1 MLKRIIQFFAKRGY
15 ALILSASFL
24 LLIVLLFKFNQSNR
38 DEIDRFQQV
47 FLTQISAAEKQ
58 LGKLPDDWKNLS
70 KNAFSRKYNYL
81 EQTLFVHVY
90 QGDSMIFWNTNKCPV
105 NRFTDLHFPVNGI
118 VQLQNGWYYS
128 MYKDQGDLTYVV
140 TFGIKRVFPINND
153 QLRDYFF
160 DPFPKIQGAVSLVA
174 DQQNTIFDSKKQ
186 AVFSIEEVEQST
198 YDNVLLTVIFADVLL
213 IFFLIGWKVR
223 EKFTNQKTARILF
236 IVGILVL
243 RFLALRFD
251 WFSWMGTTPLFDP
264 GLMALNN
271 WIPNFGE
278 VLVWA
283 AALGIVFPSILYLI
297 SGIRQKWQIYLLI
310 CLIPVLIM
318 VFPQLI
324 KLIIVNS
331 TIPIHLNELLKLTVF
346 SVVFIFI
353 IGLGALFLLQFYQVV
368 ISKWKE
374 TNPSVLLVLLVL
386 AGIFSSVII
395 TNEWVFRLHGF
406 WIIWMFSLLIV
417 SVIVVFRLDRN
428 WNFTAYLLATFLV
441 SFGITMNLE
450 MEAKKKEREER
461 LLFANQLA
469 DDRDINAE
477 VDFSNAEKKLVSEP
491 FIKRLFRHDTKPSF
505 SELKEAMEYQ
515 VFKGYWERYDV
526 DCYYY
531 LEDSTNLRLN
541 GMYKRQLDELIERHG
556 VRSEIDTN
564 LYYVKDYTSQFN
576 YVFYLPL
583 ERNGVKVDFYG
594 TMKSKRIPE
603 KIGFPRLLIS
613 KQTAVF
619 ESLERYSIAKYY
631 NNQLVLNY
639 GTYSYPTS
647 LKIFGDNSA
656 GGHQWYQR
664 DDVEHLIFKKS
675 QTDAIILSKT
685 VPSWLS
691 YLTTTA
697 ILLVCFGAIL
707 VLFLIMKQIN
717 QGRVS
722 SGISMITKI
731 QLVLIGLIVVSLA
744 GFSIASTS
752 MLSGQYRSYSKDQ
765 IREKVKSVIN
775 EINSRQRFVSEKFS
789 DKNQDE
795 LDYQLRRWSK
805 VFLADINLYQS
816 NGILAGTSRTKIY
829 NMGLL
834 SEQMNPKALY
844 ELMFNKRSE
853 FIHEENIGSLVYL
866 SGYVPVFNHENELL
880 GYLNILHFDQ
890 RNVFEDQLKQ
900 FFVAIL
906 NVFMLL
912 LVLSILV
919 ALMVSSWLTSP
930 LMLLKKSF
938 SQLELG
944 KNSSQINYKAK
955 DEIGSLVA
963 EYNHKLSEL
972 AEAAAKLA
980 QSERE
985 SAWREMA
992 KQVAHEIKN
1001 PLTPM
1006 KLSIQHL
1013 QRVFDP
1019 NDPKAKERIE
1029 RVTNSLIEQI
1039 DALTHIANE
1048 FSNFAKLPQPVMA
1061 EIDLI
1066 DLTKAVVALFDNDED
1081 VSVKLE
1087 LDASEAIFVNADKEM
1102 ILRVL
1107 NNLVSN
1113 GIQAVALNV
1122 KPVIVISI
1130 ESDPEYCY
1138 VRVSDNGSGI
1148 PKEQIQTIFEPY
1160 FTTKSTGTGLGLAM
1174 VKQIIENHGGS
1185 IEIEKTSEA
1194 GTTVLFTLPKLEAK
1208 R

>member
-1 MLKRIIQFFAKRGY
+1 MLKGIIQFFAKRGY

-38 DEIDRFQQV
+38 DEIEGFQHV
-47 FLTQISAAEKQ
+47 FLAQIEAADKQ
-58 LGKLPDDWKNLS
+58 LDQLPADWKNLN
-70 KNAFSRKYNYL
+70 KNTFSRKYNYL
-81 EQTLFVHVY
+81 ERTLFVHVY
-90 QGDSMIFWNTNKCPV
+90 QGDSMVFWNTNKCPV

-174 DQQNTIFDSKKQ
+174 DKRSTIFDSKKEP
-186 AVFSIEEVEQST
+186 VFSIQDAEQST
-198 YDNVLLTVIFADVLL
+198 NDTVLLTVIFADVLL
-213 IFFLIGWKVR
+213 IFFLIGLKVR
-223 EKFTNQKTARILF
+223 KKFTNRNTARLLF
-236 IVGILVL
+236 IFGVLVL

-251 WFSWMGTTPLFDP
+251 WFSWMSTTPLFDP

-271 WIPNFGE
+271 WLPNFGE
-278 VLVWA
+278 VLVWVVT
-283 AALGIVFPSILYLI
+283 LGLIFPSILRLI
-297 SGIRQKWQIYLLI
+297 SEIKQKWLIYLLL
-310 CLIPVLIM
+310 CLIPVFTM

-346 SVVFIFI
+346 SMVFILI
-353 IGLGALFLLQFYQVV
+353 IGMGALFLLQFYQVV
-368 ISKWKE
+368 IGKWKQ
-374 TNPSVLLVLLVL
+374 TNPSVLLVVLVL
-386 AGIFSSVII
+386 TGIFSSVII
-395 TNEWVFRLHGF
+395 TNEWIFRLHGF

-417 SVIVVFRLDRN
+417 PIIVVFRLNQN
-428 WNFTAYLLATFLV
+428 WSFMSYLLATFLV

-531 LEDSTNLRLN
+531 LEDSASIRLN

-556 VRSEIDTN
+556 IRSEIDTN

-576 YVFYLPL
+576 YIFYLPL

-639 GTYSYPTS
+639 GAYSYPTS
-647 LKIFGDNSA
+647 LRMFGDKSA
-656 GGHQWYQR
+656 EGHQWYEKDQ
-664 DDVEHLIFKKS
+664 VEHLIFKKS
-675 QTDAIILSKT
+675 RTDAIILSKT

-707 VLFLIMKQIN
+707 VLFLLIKQIN
-717 QGRVS
+717 QVRVS
-722 SGISMITKI
+722 NGISMITKI

-844 ELMFNKRSE
+844 ELMFNKKSE

-900 FFVAIL
+900 FFVAVL

-919 ALMVSSWLTSP
+919 ALLVSSWLTSP

-944 KNSSQINYKAK
+944 KNSSQINYKSK

-963 EYNHKLSEL
+963 EYNHKLGEL

-1006 KLSIQHL
+1006 KLSVQHL

-1081 VSVKLE
+1081 VAVKLE
-1087 LDASEAIFVNADKEM
+1087 LGASEAIFVNADKEM

-1113 GIQAVALNV
+1113 GIQAVAINV
-1122 KPVIVISI
+1122 KPMIAISI
-1130 ESDPEYCY
+1130 ESDPEFCY
-1138 VRVSDNGSGI
+1138 VRISDNGSGI

-1174 VKQIIENHGGS
+1174 VKQIVENHGGS
-1185 IEIEKTSEA
+1185 IEIEKTSEL
-1194 GTTVLFTLPKLEAK
+1194 GTTVLFTLPRLENK
-1208 R
+1208 

>member
-1 MLKRIIQFFAKRGY
+1 MFKGIIQFFAKRGY
-15 ALILSASFL
+15 ALILGACVL
-24 LLIVLLFKFNQSNR
+24 LLIGLLFNLKRSGLEDIKQFQS
-38 DEIDRFQQV
+38 V
-47 FLTQISAAEKQ
+47 FLSQTTKAKNQ
-58 LGKLPDDWKNLS
+58 LYRIPKDWKNLNRKDFS
-70 KNAFSRKYNYL
+70 KKYNNL
-81 EQTLFVHVY
+81 ENTLFVHVY
-90 QGDSMIFWNTNKCPV
+90 RGDSLVFWNTNKCPV
-105 NRFTDLHFPVNGI
+105 NRFADLHFPSNGV
-118 VQLQNGWYYS
+118 VQLQNGWYYTQLQ
-128 MYKDQGDLTYVV
+128 KQGSEIFVV
-140 TFGIKRVFPINND
+140 TFGIKRVFPITND

-160 DPFPKIQGAVSLVA
+160 KPFPAVHGMVSLITEK
-174 DQQNTIFDSKKQ
+174 NRTIFDKNGE
-186 AVFSIEEVEQST
+186 AIFGIDEVDQNPDDEHLLT
-198 YDNVLLTVIFADVLL
+198 IIFATILVIVLLLSFKINTFLKTNVTRLLFVFGVLIIRYL
-213 IFFLIGWKVR
+213 S
-223 EKFTNQKTARILF
+223 
-236 IVGILVL
+236 L
-243 RFLALRFD
+243 RLD
-251 WFSWMGTTPLFDP
+251 WFGWMENTSLFDP

-278 VLVWA
+278 VLVWFVS
-283 AALGIVFPSILYLI
+283 LLMIFPSLGKLIL
-297 SGIRQKWQIYLLI
+297 SANNKLLVYFLLF
-310 CLIPVLIM
+310 LIPVFMM
-318 VFPQLI
+318 VYPQII

-331 TIPIHLNELLKLTVF
+331 TIPIHLSDILKLNVF
-346 SVVFIFI
+346 SIVFIFI
-353 IGLGALFLLQFYQVV
+353 IGLSSLFLVQFYLVV
-368 ISKWKE
+368 IDRWKK
-374 TNPSVLLVLLVL
+374 TNPNRIEIYGVLIAL
-386 AGIFSSVII
+386 FSSVVIA
-395 TNEWVFRLHGF
+395 NEWIFRLHGF
-406 WIIWMFSLLIV
+406 WIIWMFALFIV
-417 SVIVVFRLDRN
+417 SLIIGFRKT
-428 WNFTAYLLATFLV
+428 WSFTFYLLATFLV

-477 VDFSNAEKKLVSEP
+477 VDFTNTKAKMVSEP
-491 FIKRLFRHDTKPSF
+491 FLKRLFYHETKPSF

-515 VFKGYWERYDV
+515 VFKGYWDRYDV
-526 DCYYY
+526 DFYYY
-531 LEDSTNLRLN
+531 LEDSTGIRLN
-541 GMYKRQLDELIERHG
+541 GMYKKQLDELIERHG
-556 VRSEIDTN
+556 IRSEIDSS

-631 NNQLVLNY
+631 NSQLVLNY
-639 GTYSYPTS
+639 GAYSYPTD
-647 LKIFGDNSA
+647 LRIFGDESVA
-656 GGHQWYQR
+656 GHEWYEK
-664 DDVEHLIFKKS
+664 DGFEHLIFKKS
-675 QTDAIILSKT
+675 KTDAIILSKT
-685 VPSWLS
+685 IPSWLS
-691 YLTTTA
+691 YLTTTS
-697 ILLVCFGAIL
+697 ILLVCFGAMLTIIL
-707 VLFLIMKQIN
+707 LLKQLN
-717 QGRVS
+717 QVKFS
-722 SGISMITKI
+722 NGISMITKI
-731 QLVLIGLIVVSLA
+731 QLVLIGLIVISLG
-744 GFSIASTS
+744 GFSIASTT
-752 MLSGQYRSYSKDQ
+752 MLSGQYRSYSTDQ

-775 EINSRQRFVSEKFS
+775 EINSRQRFISEKFS

-816 NGILAGTSRTKIY
+816 DGILAGTSRTKIY

-834 SEQMNPKALY
+834 SEQMNSKALY
-844 ELMFNKRSE
+844 ELQFNMRSE

-890 RNVFEDQLKQ
+890 RNVFEEQLRQ

-919 ALMVSSWLTSP
+919 ALLVSSWLTVP
-930 LMLLKKSF
+930 LMLLRKSF
-938 SQLELG
+938 SQFELG
-944 KNSSQINYKAK
+944 KNSLQINYKAQ

-963 EYNHKLSEL
+963 EYNHKLNEL

-1006 KLSIQHL
+1006 KLSVQHL

-1019 NDPKAKERIE
+1019 SDPKSGERIE

-1048 FSNFAKLPQPVMA
+1048 FSNFAKLPQPVIA
-1061 EIDLI
+1061 EIDLVSLI
-1066 DLTKAVVALFDNDED
+1066 KAVAALFDGDGN
-1081 VSVKLE
+1081 VRVHLE
-1087 LDASEAIFVNADKEM
+1087 LNALEPAIMILADKEM
-1102 ILRVL
+1102 LLRVL

-1113 GIQAVALNV
+1113 GIQAVSMNHTAQ
-1122 KPVIVISI
+1122 IVISVETAEELVSI
-1130 ESDPEYCY
+1130 
-1138 VRVSDNGSGI
+1138 RVKDNGSGI
-1148 PKEQIQTIFEPY
+1148 PEDQIQTIFEPY

-1174 VKQIIENHGGS
+1174 VKQIVETHHGS
-1185 IEIEKTSEA
+1185 IEIEKTSPE
-1194 GTTVLFTLPKLEAK
+1194 GTTVLVTLPKSRK
-1208 R
+1208 S

>member
-1 MLKRIIQFFAKRGY
+1 MAKRGY
-15 ALILSASFL
+15 ALVLSASFI

-38 DEIDRFQQV
+38 DELEHFQEV
-47 FLTQISAAEKQ
+47 FLSQVSIAGKQ
-58 LGKLPDDWKNLS
+58 LNQLPDDWSKLS
-70 KNAFSRKYNYL
+70 EKTFSKKYNNL
-81 EQTLFVHVY
+81 ENTLFVHVY
-90 QGDSMIFWNTNKCPV
+90 EGDSMIFWNTNKCPV

-118 VQLQNGWYYS
+118 VQLQNGWYYTQFRKEGK
-128 MYKDQGDLTYVV
+128 MTYAV
-140 TFGIKRVFPINND
+140 TFGIKRVFPINNE

-160 DPFPKIQGAVSLVA
+160 SPFPKVQGAVSLVA
-174 DQQNTIFDSKKQ
+174 DPNSTIVDASGQ
-186 AVFSIEEVEQST
+186 PVFSISDMESSS
-198 YDNVLLTVIFADVLL
+198 YDDALLTVIFADVLL
-213 IFFLIGWKVR
+213 IFFLIGFRLHKRLVH
-223 EKFTNQKTARILF
+223 TAPAHILF
-236 IVGILVL
+236 IFGVL
-243 RFLALRFD
+243 IFRFLALYFD
-251 WFSWMGTTPLFDP
+251 WFSWMGTTELFDP

-278 VLVWA
+278 FLIWVVVL
-283 AALGIVFPSILYLI
+283 GMIFPSILSLL
-297 SGIRQKWQIYLLI
+297 SGIQRKGPVYFLL

-331 TIPIHLNELLKLTVF
+331 TIPIHLSDLLKLNVF
-346 SVVFIFI
+346 SVLLILF
-353 IGLGALFLLQFYQVV
+353 IGLGALFLLQFYQAV
-368 ISKWKE
+368 IGKWKE
-374 TNPSVLLVLLVL
+374 TNPSLLTVILIIG
-386 AGIFSSVII
+386 GIAASVII

-406 WIIWMFSLLIV
+406 WIIWMFSLLLIAV
-417 SVIVVFRLDRN
+417 FVVFRFHRSWSFML
-428 WNFTAYLLATFLV
+428 YLLTTFMV
-441 SFGITMNLE
+441 SFGITMTLE

-477 VDFSNAEKKLVSEP
+477 VDFSKAEEKLVSVP
-491 FIKRLFRHDTKPSF
+491 FIRRLFRHDTKPSF

-531 LEDSTNLRLN
+531 LEDSLNVRLN

-556 VRSEIDTN
+556 VRSEIDSN

-576 YVFYLPL
+576 YVFHLPL
-583 ERNGVKVDFYG
+583 ERNGVKVEFYG

-631 NNQLVLNY
+631 DNQLVLNY

-647 LKIFGDNSA
+647 LKMFGFESE
-656 GGHQWYQR
+656 GGVEWLQR
-664 DDVEHLIFKKS
+664 NGIEHLIFKKS
-675 QTDAIILSKT
+675 KTDAIILSKA

-697 ILLVCFGAIL
+697 MLLVCFGAIL
-707 VLFLIMKQIN
+707 VLALLLRQID
-717 QGRVS
+717 QVRVS
-722 SGISMITKI
+722 NGISMITKI
-731 QLVLIGLIVVSLA
+731 QLVLISLIVVSLA

-775 EINSRQRFVSEKFS
+775 EISSRQRFISEKFS

-816 NGILAGTSRTKIY
+816 DGILAGTSRTKIY

-834 SEQMNPKALY
+834 SEEMNPKALY

-866 SGYVPVFNHENELL
+866 SGYVPVYNHENEQL

-890 RNVFEDQLKQ
+890 RNVFEDQLRQ
-900 FFVAIL
+900 FFVGVL

-919 ALMVSSWLTSP
+919 ALLVSSWLTGP
-930 LMLLKKSF
+930 LLMLRKSF
-938 SQLELG
+938 SQFELG
-944 KNSSQINYKAK
+944 NNSSQINYKSR

-963 EYNHKLSEL
+963 EYNLKLSEL

-1061 EIDLI
+1061 EINLI
-1066 DLTKAVVALFDNDED
+1066 ELIKAVAALFDNDD
-1081 VSVKLE
+1081 HVSVGLE
-1087 LDASEAIFVNADKEM
+1087 LNASEAVYVNADREM

-1113 GIQAVALNV
+1113 GVQAVSLNT
-1122 KPVIVISI
+1122 KPQILISI
-1130 ESDPEYCY
+1130 NCDGKDAF

-1148 PKEQIQTIFEPY
+1148 PESQIQTIFEPY

-1174 VKQIIENHGGS
+1174 VKQIVENHGGS
-1185 IEIEKTSEA
+1185 IEIEKTSA
-1194 GTTVLFTLPKLEAK
+1194 SGTTVLFSLPLLEK
-1208 R
+1208 

>member
-1 MLKRIIQFFAKRGY
+1 MLKGIIQFFAKRGY

-24 LLIVLLFKFNQSNR
+24 LLIVLLFKFNQSNK
-38 DEIDRFQQV
+38 DEIDRFQQI

-58 LGKLPDDWKNLS
+58 LDTLPDDWKNLS

-128 MYKDQGDLTYVV
+128 MYQNQGDLTYVV

-174 DQQNTIFDSKKQ
+174 DQQTTIFDSRKQ
-186 AVFSIEEVEQST
+186 AVFSIEDVEQSIT
-198 YDNVLLTVIFADVLL
+198 DNVLLTVIFADVLV

-223 EKFTNQKTARILF
+223 EKFTNQNTARILF
-236 IVGILVL
+236 VIGILVL

-251 WFSWMGTTPLFDP
+251 WFSWMGNTPLFDP

-283 AALGIVFPSILYLI
+283 AALGIVFPSMLRLI
-297 SGIRQKWQIYLLI
+297 SGIKQKWQIYLLL
-310 CLIPVLIM
+310 CLIPVLLM

-353 IGLGALFLLQFYQVV
+353 IGLGSLFLLQFYQVV
-368 ISKWKE
+368 IGKWKE

-417 SVIVVFRLDRN
+417 SVIVVFRLNQN

-491 FIKRLFRHDTKPSF
+491 FIRRLFNHETKPSF

-1006 KLSIQHL
+1006 KLSVQHL

-1066 DLTKAVVALFDNDED
+1066 DLTKAVVALFDNDD
-1081 VSVKLE
+1081 HVTVKLE
-1087 LDASEAIFVNADKEM
+1087 LNAPEAIFVNADKEM

-1122 KPVIVISI
+1122 KPAIVISI
-1130 ESDPEYCY
+1130 ESDEQFCY
-1138 VRVSDNGSGI
+1138 VRISDNGSGI

-1185 IEIEKTSEA
+1185 IEIEKTSES
-1194 GTTVLFTLPKLEAK
+1194 GTTVLFILPKL
-1208 R
+1208 

>member
-1 MLKRIIQFFAKRGY
+1 MLKGIIQFFAKRGY

-38 DEIDRFQQV
+38 DEIDRFQQI

-58 LGKLPDDWKNLS
+58 LDKLPDDWKNLS

-128 MYKDQGDLTYVV
+128 MYKDQGGLTYVV

-174 DQQNTIFDSKKQ
+174 DQQTTIFDSKKQ
-186 AVFSIEEVEQST
+186 AVFSIEDVEQST
-198 YDNVLLTVIFADVLL
+198 TDNVLLTVIFADVLV
-213 IFFLIGWKVR
+213 IFFLIGWKIR
-223 EKFTNQKTARILF
+223 EKFTKQKTTRILF
-236 IVGILVL
+236 IIGILLL

-251 WFSWMGTTPLFDP
+251 WFSWMSTTPLFDP

-283 AALGIVFPSILYLI
+283 VSLGIVFPSILRLI
-297 SGIRQKWQIYLLI
+297 SGIKQKWQIYLLL
-310 CLIPVLIM
+310 CLIPVLLM

-395 TNEWVFRLHGF
+395 TNEWIFRLHGF

-417 SVIVVFRLDRN
+417 SVIVVFRLNQN

-441 SFGITMNLE
+441 SFGITMSLE

-912 LVLSILV
+912 LVLSILI

-1006 KLSIQHL
+1006 KLSVQHL

-1066 DLTKAVVALFDNDED
+1066 DLTKAVVALFDNDEH

-1087 LDASEAIFVNADKEM
+1087 LDASETIFVNADKEM

-1122 KPVIVISI
+1122 KPAIVISI
-1130 ESDPEYCY
+1130 ESDPEFCY
-1138 VRVSDNGSGI
+1138 VRISDNGSGI

-1185 IEIEKTSEA
+1185 IEIEKTSDS
-1194 GTTVLFTLPKLEAK
+1194 GTTVLFILPKLEAK

>member
-15 ALILSASFL
+15 ALILGASFL

-160 DPFPKIQGAVSLVA
+160 DPFPKIKGAVSLVA
-174 DQQNTIFDSKKQ
+174 DQRTTIFDANKQ
-186 AVFSIEEVEQST
+186 AVFSIEDVEQST
-198 YDNVLLTVIFADVLL
+198 TDNVLLTVIFADVLL
-213 IFFLIGWKVR
+213 IFFLIAFKVR
-223 EKFTNQKTARILF
+223 KQFTYRNSARILF
-236 IVGILVL
+236 VAGVLIL
-243 RFLALRFD
+243 RFLALGFD
-251 WFSWMGTTPLFDP
+251 WFSWMSTTPLFDP

-283 AALGIVFPSILYLI
+283 VTIGIIFPSILRLI
-297 SGIRQKWQIYLLI
+297 SGIKQKWPIYLLL
-310 CLIPVLIM
+310 CLIPVLM
-318 VFPQLI
+318 MLFPQLI

-346 SVVFIFI
+346 SIVFIFI
-353 IGLGALFLLQFYQVV
+353 IGLGTLFLLQFYQVV
-368 ISKWKE
+368 MAKWKE
-374 TNPSVLLVLLVL
+374 AKPSVLLVLLVL

-395 TNEWVFRLHGF
+395 TNEWIFRLHGF

-417 SVIVVFRLDRN
+417 SVIVVFRLNQN

-639 GTYSYPTS
+639 GTYSYPTN
-647 LKIFGDNSA
+647 LKIFGDNSVE
-656 GGHQWYQR
+656 GHQWYQR

-675 QTDAIILSKT
+675 RTDAIILSKT

-731 QLVLIGLIVVSLA
+731 QLVLIGLIVVSLG

-912 LVLSILV
+912 LVLSILI

-1006 KLSIQHL
+1006 KLSVQHL

-1081 VSVKLE
+1081 VAVKLE
-1087 LDASEAIFVNADKEM
+1087 LNASEAIFVNADKEM

-1107 NNLVSN
+1107 NNLISN

-1122 KPVIVISI
+1122 KPAIVISI
-1130 ESDPEYCY
+1130 ESDSENCY
-1138 VRVSDNGSGI
+1138 VRISDNGSGI

-1185 IEIEKTSEA
+1185 IEIEKTSES
-1194 GTTVLFTLPKLEAK
+1194 GTSVLFTLPKLEAK

>member
-1 MLKRIIQFFAKRGY
+1 MLKGIIQFFAKRGY
-15 ALILSASFL
+15 ALVLSASLL
-24 LLIVLLFKFNQSNR
+24 LLIVLLFKFNQSDR
-38 DEIDRFQQV
+38 DELERFQQV
-47 FLTQISAAEKQ
+47 FLSRITTAEKQ
-58 LGKLPDDWKNLS
+58 LELLPDDWNSLS
-70 KNAFSRKYNYL
+70 KKDFSEKYNYL
-81 EQTLFVHVY
+81 ENTLFVHVY
-90 QGDSMIFWNTNKCPV
+90 QGDSMVFWNTNKCPV
-105 NRFTDLHFPVNGI
+105 NRFADLHFPVNGI

-128 MYKDQGDLTYVV
+128 RFKKQGGTTYVV
-140 TFGIKRVFPINND
+140 TFGIKRTFPINNE
-153 QLRDYFF
+153 QLKDYFF
-160 DPFPKIQGAVSLVA
+160 YPFPKIQGTVSLIPEPSSI
-174 DQQNTIFDSKKQ
+174 IFDAGKE
-186 AVFSIEEVEQST
+186 AVFSIRDLEHSY
-198 YDNVLLTVIFADVLL
+198 YDDALLAVIFGDVLL
-213 IFFLIGWKVR
+213 IFFLIGYRVR
-223 EKFTNQKTARILF
+223 GQFVRTRTMQIVFILG
-236 IVGILVL
+236 V
-243 RFLALRFD
+243 LALRFLELHFG
-251 WFSWMGTTPLFDP
+251 WFSWMSNTALFDP

-278 VLVWA
+278 FLIWSVT
-283 AALGIVFPSILYLI
+283 LGLVFPSLLNLV
-297 SGIRQKWQIYLLI
+297 SGIQKKTPVYILL

-324 KLIIVNS
+324 KLTIVNS
-331 TIPIHLNELLKLTVF
+331 TIPIHLSELLKLNIF
-346 SVVFIFI
+346 SALLILA
-353 IGLGALFLLQFYQVV
+353 IGLGALFLLLFYQAVF
-368 ISKWKE
+368 SKWKE
-374 TNPSVLLVLLVL
+374 MNPSNGLVLLVL
-386 AGIFSSVII
+386 GGIFGSVII
-395 TNEWVFRLHGF
+395 ANEWIFRLHGF
-406 WIIWMFSLLIV
+406 WIIWMFSLLAV
-417 SVIVVFRLDRN
+417 SVLVVFRLEKN
-428 WNFTAYLLATFLV
+428 WGFTIYLLTTFLV

-477 VDFSNAEKKLVSEP
+477 VDFTKAREKLVSVP
-491 FIKRLFRHDTKPSF
+491 FIRRLFRHDTKPSF

-531 LEDSTNLRLN
+531 LEDSLNVRLN

-556 VRSEIDTN
+556 VQSEIDTN

-576 YVFYLPL
+576 YVFHFPL
-583 ERNGVKVDFYG
+583 ERNGVKVEFYG

-631 NNQLVLNY
+631 DNQLVLNY

-647 LKIFGDNSA
+647 LKMFGFESEA
-656 GGHQWYQR
+656 GHEWLEKSGI
-664 DDVEHLIFKKS
+664 EHLIFKKS
-675 QTDAIILSKT
+675 KTDAIVLSKT

-697 ILLVCFGAIL
+697 MLLVCFGAIL
-707 VLFLIMKQIN
+707 VLVLLLKQID
-717 QGRVS
+717 QVRVS
-722 SGISMITKI
+722 DGISMITKI

-752 MLSGQYRSYSKDQ
+752 MLSGQYRSYSTDQ
-765 IREKVKSVIN
+765 IREKVTSVIN
-775 EINSRQRFVSEKFS
+775 EINLRQRFISEEFS

-805 VFLADINLYQS
+805 VFQADINLYQS
-816 NGILAGTSRTKIY
+816 DGILAGTSRTKIY

-844 ELMFNKRSE
+844 ELLFNKRSE

-866 SGYVPVFNHENELL
+866 SGYVPVYNHDHEQL

-890 RNVFEDQLKQ
+890 RNVFEDQLRQ
-900 FFVAIL
+900 FFVAVL

-919 ALMVSSWLTSP
+919 ALLVSSWLTGP
-930 LMLLKKSF
+930 LLLLRKSF
-938 SQLELG
+938 SQFELG
-944 KNSSQINYKAK
+944 KNSSQINYKSK

-963 EYNHKLSEL
+963 EYNLKLSEL
-972 AEAAAKLA
+972 AEAAGKLA

-1006 KLSIQHL
+1006 KLSVQHL

-1061 EIDLI
+1061 EINLTE
-1066 DLTKAVVALFDNDED
+1066 LTKTVVALFDNDD
-1081 VSVKLE
+1081 HVSVRLE
-1087 LDASEAIFVNADKEM
+1087 LNASEAIYVNADREM

-1113 GIQAVALNV
+1113 GIQAVNLNV

-1130 ESDPEYCY
+1130 DCDQKYAY
-1138 VRVSDNGSGI
+1138 IRVSDNGSGI
-1148 PKEQIQTIFEPY
+1148 PESQIHTIFEPY

-1174 VKQIIENHGGS
+1174 VKQIVENHGGS
-1185 IEIEKTSEA
+1185 IEIEKTATS
-1194 GTTVLFTLPKLEAK
+1194 GTTVLFSVPLLNK
-1208 R
+1208 

>member
-15 ALILSASFL
+15 ALILGASFL

-38 DEIDRFQQV
+38 DEIDRFQQI

-58 LGKLPDDWKNLS
+58 LDKLPDDWKSLS

-105 NRFTDLHFPVNGI
+105 NRFIDLHFPVNGI

-128 MYKDQGDLTYVV
+128 MYQNQGDLTYVV

-174 DQQNTIFDSKKQ
+174 DQRTTIFDAKKQ
-186 AVFSIEEVEQST
+186 TVFSIEDVEQST
-198 YDNVLLTVIFADVLL
+198 TDNVLLTVIFADVLL
-213 IFFLIGWKVR
+213 IFFLIAFEVR
-223 EKFTNQKTARILF
+223 KKFTPKNTARILF
-236 IVGILVL
+236 IAGVLVL

-251 WFSWMGTTPLFDP
+251 WFSWMSTTPLFDP

-283 AALGIVFPSILYLI
+283 VTIGIIFPSILRLI
-297 SGIRQKWQIYLLI
+297 SGIKQRWPIYLLL

-318 VFPQLI
+318 LFPQLI

-346 SVVFIFI
+346 SIVFIFI
-353 IGLGALFLLQFYQVV
+353 IGLGSLFLLQFYQVV
-368 ISKWKE
+368 MAKWKE
-374 TNPSVLLVLLVL
+374 TKPSVLLVLLVL
-386 AGIFSSVII
+386 TGIFSSVII
-395 TNEWVFRLHGF
+395 TNEWIFRLHGF

-417 SVIVVFRLDRN
+417 SVIVVFRLNQN

-639 GTYSYPTS
+639 GTYSYPTN
-647 LKIFGDNSA
+647 LKIFGDNSVE
-656 GGHQWYQR
+656 GHQWYQR

-675 QTDAIILSKT
+675 RTDAIILSKT

-731 QLVLIGLIVVSLA
+731 QLVLIGLIVLSLG

-912 LVLSILV
+912 LVLSILI

-1006 KLSIQHL
+1006 KLSVQHL

-1081 VSVKLE
+1081 VAVKLE
-1087 LDASEAIFVNADKEM
+1087 LNASEAIFVNADKEM

-1122 KPVIVISI
+1122 KPAIVISI
-1130 ESDPEYCY
+1130 ESNSENCY
-1138 VRVSDNGSGI
+1138 VRISDNGSGI

-1185 IEIEKTSEA
+1185 IEIEKTSEL
-1194 GTTVLFTLPKLEAK
+1194 GTTVLFILPKL
-1208 R
+1208 

>member
-1 MLKRIIQFFAKRGY
+1 
-15 ALILSASFL
+15 
-24 LLIVLLFKFNQSNR
+24 
-38 DEIDRFQQV
+38 
-47 FLTQISAAEKQ
+47 
-58 LGKLPDDWKNLS
+58 
-70 KNAFSRKYNYL
+70 
-81 EQTLFVHVY
+81 
-90 QGDSMIFWNTNKCPV
+90 
-105 NRFTDLHFPVNGI
+105 
-118 VQLQNGWYYS
+118 
-128 MYKDQGDLTYVV
+128 
-140 TFGIKRVFPINND
+140 VFPINNE

-160 DPFPKIQGAVSLVA
+160 APFPKMQGAVSLVA
-174 DQQNTIFDSKKQ
+174 DQQSTIYDSKKQ
-186 AVFSIEEVEQST
+186 AVFSIESAEQST
-198 YDNVLLTVIFADVLL
+198 TDDVLLTVIFADVLL
-213 IFFLIGWKVR
+213 IFYLIGIKVR
-223 EKFTNQKTARILF
+223 KKFTGKSTARMLF
-236 IVGILVL
+236 VAGILVL
-243 RFLALRFD
+243 RFAALRFD
-251 WFSWMGTTPLFDP
+251 WFSWMSTTPLFDP

-283 AALGIVFPSILYLI
+283 VTLGIVFPSILRLI
-297 SGIRQKWQIYLLI
+297 SEIRQKWAIYLLL
-310 CLIPVLIM
+310 CLIPVLLM

-368 ISKWKE
+368 LTKWKE
-374 TNPSVLLVLLVL
+374 TKPSVLVVILVL

-395 TNEWVFRLHGF
+395 TNEWIFRLHGF

-417 SVIVVFRLDRN
+417 SVIVVFRLNRN
-428 WNFTAYLLATFLV
+428 WSFTSYLLATFLV

-477 VDFSNAEKKLVSEP
+477 VDFSTAEKKLVSEP
-491 FIKRLFRHDTKPSF
+491 FIRRLFRHDTKPSF

-531 LEDSTNLRLN
+531 LEDSSTIRLN

-556 VRSEIDTN
+556 IRSEIDTN

-576 YVFYLPL
+576 YVFHLPL

-631 NNQLVLNY
+631 NDQLVLNY

-647 LKIFGDNSA
+647 LRIFGDNSSE
-656 GGHQWYQR
+656 GHQWYQR

-675 QTDAIILSKT
+675 RTDAIILSKT

-707 VLFLIMKQIN
+707 VLFLIIKQIN
-717 QGRVS
+717 QVRVS
-722 SGISMITKI
+722 NGISMITKI

-890 RNVFEDQLKQ
+890 RNVFEDQLRQ
-900 FFVAIL
+900 FFVAVL

-944 KNSSQINYKAK
+944 KNSSQINYKSK

-1006 KLSIQHL
+1006 KLSVQHL

-1081 VSVKLE
+1081 VAVKLE
-1087 LDASEAIFVNADKEM
+1087 LNASEAIFVNADKEM

-1107 NNLVSN
+1107 NNLISN

-1122 KPVIVISI
+1122 KPEIGISI
-1130 ESDPEYCY
+1130 ASDQQFCY
-1138 VRVSDNGSGI
+1138 VRISDNGSGI

-1185 IEIEKTSEA
+1185 IEIEQTSES
-1194 GTTVLFTLPKLEAK
+1194 GTTVLFTLPKLQLK
-1208 R
+1208 S

>member
-1 MLKRIIQFFAKRGY
+1 MLKRITQFFAKRGY

-174 DQQNTIFDSKKQ
+174 DQRTTIFDAKKQ
-186 AVFSIEEVEQST
+186 AVFSIEDVEQST
-198 YDNVLLTVIFADVLL
+198 TDNVLLTVIFADVLL
-213 IFFLIGWKVR
+213 IFFLIAFKVR
-223 EKFTNQKTARILF
+223 KQFTYRNSARILF
-236 IVGILVL
+236 VAGVLIL
-243 RFLALRFD
+243 RFLALGFD
-251 WFSWMGTTPLFDP
+251 WFSWMSTTPLFDP

-283 AALGIVFPSILYLI
+283 VTIGIIFPSILRLI
-297 SGIRQKWQIYLLI
+297 SGIKQKWPIYLLL
-310 CLIPVLIM
+310 CLIPVLM
-318 VFPQLI
+318 MLFPQLI

-346 SVVFIFI
+346 SIVFIFI
-353 IGLGALFLLQFYQVV
+353 IGLGTLFLLQFYQVV
-368 ISKWKE
+368 MAKWKE
-374 TNPSVLLVLLVL
+374 AKPSVLLVLLVL

-395 TNEWVFRLHGF
+395 TNEWIFRLHGF

-417 SVIVVFRLDRN
+417 SVIVVFRLNQN

-639 GTYSYPTS
+639 GTYSYPTN
-647 LKIFGDNSA
+647 LKIFGDNSVE
-656 GGHQWYQR
+656 GHQWYQR

-675 QTDAIILSKT
+675 RTDAIILSKT

-731 QLVLIGLIVVSLA
+731 QLVLIGLIVVSLG

-912 LVLSILV
+912 LVLSILI

-1006 KLSIQHL
+1006 KLSVQHL

-1081 VSVKLE
+1081 VAVKLE
-1087 LDASEAIFVNADKEM
+1087 LNASEAIFVNADKEM

-1107 NNLVSN
+1107 NNLISN

-1122 KPVIVISI
+1122 KPAIVISI
-1130 ESDPEYCY
+1130 ENDSENCY
-1138 VRVSDNGSGI
+1138 VRISDNGSGI

-1185 IEIEKTSEA
+1185 IEIEKTSES

>member
-1208 R
+1208 

>member
-15 ALILSASFL
+15 ALILGASFL

-38 DEIDRFQQV
+38 DEIDRFQQI

-58 LGKLPDDWKNLS
+58 LDKLPDDWKSLN

-128 MYKDQGDLTYVV
+128 MYKNQGDLTYVV

-174 DQQNTIFDSKKQ
+174 DQRTMIFDTKKQ
-186 AVFSIEEVEQST
+186 AVFSIEDVEQST
-198 YDNVLLTVIFADVLL
+198 TDNVLLTVIFADVLL
-213 IFFLIGWKVR
+213 IFFLIGFKVR
-223 EKFTNQKTARILF
+223 KKFTLKNTARILF
-236 IVGILVL
+236 VVGVLIL
-243 RFLALRFD
+243 RFLALRFG
-251 WFSWMGTTPLFDP
+251 WFSWMSTTPLFDP

-283 AALGIVFPSILYLI
+283 VTIGIIFPSILRLI
-297 SGIRQKWQIYLLI
+297 SGIKQKWPIYLLL
-310 CLIPVLIM
+310 CLIPVLM
-318 VFPQLI
+318 MLFPQLI

-346 SVVFIFI
+346 SIVFIFI

-368 ISKWKE
+368 MARWKE
-374 TNPSVLLVLLVL
+374 TKPSVLLVLLVL
-386 AGIFSSVII
+386 TGIFSSVII
-395 TNEWVFRLHGF
+395 TNEWIFRLHGF

-417 SVIVVFRLDRN
+417 SVIVVFRLNQN

-477 VDFSNAEKKLVSEP
+477 VDFSDAEKKLVSEP

-639 GTYSYPTS
+639 GTYSYPTN
-647 LKIFGDNSA
+647 LKIFGDNSVE
-656 GGHQWYQR
+656 GHQWYQR

-675 QTDAIILSKT
+675 RTDAIILSKT

-731 QLVLIGLIVVSLA
+731 QLVLIGLIVVSLG

-912 LVLSILV
+912 LVLSILI

-1006 KLSIQHL
+1006 KLSVQHL

-1081 VSVKLE
+1081 VAVKLE
-1087 LDASEAIFVNADKEM
+1087 LNASEAIFVNADKEM

-1122 KPVIVISI
+1122 KPAIVISI
-1130 ESDPEYCY
+1130 ESDRENCY
-1138 VRVSDNGSGI
+1138 VRISDNGSGI

-1185 IEIEKTSEA
+1185 IEIEKTSES
-1194 GTTVLFTLPKLEAK
+1194 GTTVLFILPKL
-1208 R
+1208 

>member
-1081 VSVKLE
+1081 VSVKLK

-1208 R
+1208 

>member
-15 ALILSASFL
+15 ALILGASFL

-38 DEIDRFQQV
+38 DEIDRFQQI

-58 LGKLPDDWKNLS
+58 LDKLPDDWKSLS

-128 MYKDQGDLTYVV
+128 MYQNQGDLTYVV

-174 DQQNTIFDSKKQ
+174 DQRTTIFDSKKQ
-186 AVFSIEEVEQST
+186 AVFSIEDVEQST
-198 YDNVLLTVIFADVLL
+198 TDNVLLTVIFADVLL
-213 IFFLIGWKVR
+213 IFFLIAFKVR
-223 EKFTNQKTARILF
+223 KQFTYRNSTRILF
-236 IVGILVL
+236 VVGVLVL

-251 WFSWMGTTPLFDP
+251 WFSWMSTTPLFDP

-283 AALGIVFPSILYLI
+283 VTIGIIFPSILRLI
-297 SGIRQKWQIYLLI
+297 SGIKQKWPIYLLL
-310 CLIPVLIM
+310 CLIPALM
-318 VFPQLI
+318 MLFPQLI

-346 SVVFIFI
+346 SIVFIFI
-353 IGLGALFLLQFYQVV
+353 IGLGTLFLLQFYQVV
-368 ISKWKE
+368 MAKWKE
-374 TNPSVLLVLLVL
+374 TKPSVLLVLLVL

-395 TNEWVFRLHGF
+395 TNEWIFRLHGF

-417 SVIVVFRLDRN
+417 SVIVVFRLNQN
-428 WNFTAYLLATFLV
+428 WSFTAYLLATFLV

-576 YVFYLPL
+576 YIFYLPL

-639 GTYSYPTS
+639 GTYSYPTN
-647 LKIFGDNSA
+647 LKIFGDNSTE
-656 GGHQWYQR
+656 GHQWYQR

-722 SGISMITKI
+722 NGISMITKI
-731 QLVLIGLIVVSLA
+731 QLVLIGLIVVSLG

-816 NGILAGTSRTKIY
+816 DGILAGTSRTKIY

-912 LVLSILV
+912 LVLSILI

-944 KNSSQINYKAK
+944 KNSSQINYKSK

-1006 KLSIQHL
+1006 KLSVQHL

-1081 VSVKLE
+1081 VAVKLE
-1087 LDASEAIFVNADKEM
+1087 LNASEAIFVNADKEM

-1122 KPVIVISI
+1122 KPAIVISI
-1130 ESDPEYCY
+1130 ESDSENCY
-1138 VRVSDNGSGI
+1138 VRISDNGSGI

-1185 IEIEKTSEA
+1185 IEIEKTSEL
-1194 GTTVLFTLPKLEAK
+1194 GTTVLFTLPKL
-1208 R
+1208 

>member
-174 DQQNTIFDSKKQ
+174 DQRTTIFDAKKQ
-186 AVFSIEEVEQST
+186 AVFSIEDVEQST
-198 YDNVLLTVIFADVLL
+198 TDNVLLTVIFADVLL
-213 IFFLIGWKVR
+213 IFFLIAFKVR
-223 EKFTNQKTARILF
+223 KQFTYRNSARILF
-236 IVGILVL
+236 VAGVLIL
-243 RFLALRFD
+243 RFLALGFD
-251 WFSWMGTTPLFDP
+251 WFSWMSTTPLFDP

-283 AALGIVFPSILYLI
+283 VTIGIIFPSILRLI
-297 SGIRQKWQIYLLI
+297 SGIKQKWPIYLLL
-310 CLIPVLIM
+310 CLIPVLM
-318 VFPQLI
+318 MLFPQLI

-346 SVVFIFI
+346 SIVFIFI
-353 IGLGALFLLQFYQVV
+353 IGLGTLFLLQFYQVV
-368 ISKWKE
+368 MAKWKE
-374 TNPSVLLVLLVL
+374 AKPSVLLVLLVL

-395 TNEWVFRLHGF
+395 TNEWIFRLHGF

-417 SVIVVFRLDRN
+417 SVIVVFRLNQN

-639 GTYSYPTS
+639 GTYSYPTN
-647 LKIFGDNSA
+647 LKIFGDNSVE
-656 GGHQWYQR
+656 GHQWYQR

-675 QTDAIILSKT
+675 RTDAIILSKT

-731 QLVLIGLIVVSLA
+731 QLVLIGLIVVSLG

-912 LVLSILV
+912 LVLSILI

-1006 KLSIQHL
+1006 KLSVQHL

-1081 VSVKLE
+1081 VAVKLE
-1087 LDASEAIFVNADKEM
+1087 LNASEAIFVNADKEM

-1107 NNLVSN
+1107 NNLISN

-1122 KPVIVISI
+1122 KPAIVISI
-1130 ESDPEYCY
+1130 ESDSENCY
-1138 VRVSDNGSGI
+1138 VRISDNGSGI

-1185 IEIEKTSEA
+1185 IEIEKTSES

>member
-1 MLKRIIQFFAKRGY
+1 MLKRITQFFAKRGY

-174 DQQNTIFDSKKQ
+174 DQRTTIFDAKKQ
-186 AVFSIEEVEQST
+186 AVFSIEDVEQST
-198 YDNVLLTVIFADVLL
+198 TDNVLLTVIFADVLL
-213 IFFLIGWKVR
+213 IFFLIAFKVR
-223 EKFTNQKTARILF
+223 KQFTYRNSARILF
-236 IVGILVL
+236 VAGVLIL
-243 RFLALRFD
+243 RFLALGFD
-251 WFSWMGTTPLFDP
+251 WFSWMSTTPLFDP

-283 AALGIVFPSILYLI
+283 VTIGIIFPSILRLI
-297 SGIRQKWQIYLLI
+297 SGIKQKWPIYLLL
-310 CLIPVLIM
+310 CLIPVLM
-318 VFPQLI
+318 MLFPQLI

-346 SVVFIFI
+346 SIVFIFI
-353 IGLGALFLLQFYQVV
+353 IGLGTLFLLQFYQVV
-368 ISKWKE
+368 MAKWKE
-374 TNPSVLLVLLVL
+374 AKPSVLLVLLVL

-395 TNEWVFRLHGF
+395 TNEWIFRLHGF

-417 SVIVVFRLDRN
+417 SVIVVFRLNQN

-639 GTYSYPTS
+639 GTYSYPTN
-647 LKIFGDNSA
+647 LKIFGDNSVE
-656 GGHQWYQR
+656 GHQWYQR

-675 QTDAIILSKT
+675 RTDAIILSKT

-731 QLVLIGLIVVSLA
+731 QLVLIGLIVVSLG

-912 LVLSILV
+912 LVLSILI

-1006 KLSIQHL
+1006 KLSVQHL

-1019 NDPKAKERIE
+1019 KDPKAKERIE

-1081 VSVKLE
+1081 VAVKLE
-1087 LDASEAIFVNADKEM
+1087 LNASEAIFVNADKEM

-1107 NNLVSN
+1107 NNLISN

-1122 KPVIVISI
+1122 KPAIVISI
-1130 ESDPEYCY
+1130 ESDSENCY
-1138 VRVSDNGSGI
+1138 VRISDNGSGI

-1185 IEIEKTSEA
+1185 IEIEKTSES